1 MCHLSQNSL
10 MDLERKGLLAFSF
23 GMAKKVLLADVYGRV
38 VNWGFTNIP
47 VMGSTNGIIAMVAY
61 TLQIY
66 SLILERKQYINYSQA
81 MYNSIV
87 FLSVYLQER
96 QCAEK

>member
-1 MCHLSQNSL
+1 
-10 MDLERKGLLAFSF
+10 
-23 GMAKKVLLADVYGRV
+23 MAKKVLLADVYGRV

-66 SLILERKQYINYSQA
+66 FDFSGYCDMALGVSR
-81 MYNSIV
+81 MY
-87 FLSVYLQER
+87 
-96 QCAEK
+96 AEY